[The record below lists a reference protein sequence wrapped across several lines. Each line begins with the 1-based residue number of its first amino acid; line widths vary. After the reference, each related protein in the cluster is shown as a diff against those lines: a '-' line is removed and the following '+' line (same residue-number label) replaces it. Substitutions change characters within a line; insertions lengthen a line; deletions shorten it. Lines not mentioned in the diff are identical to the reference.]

1 MTVDGLPDMEKT
13 QRKCKTC
20 SDGKQHKEA
29 INMGVVKVLELVYV
43 EVVGMTRTPSLSG
56 AR

>member
-1 MTVDGLPDMEKT
+1 MEKT

-20 SDGKQHKEA
+20 SDGKQQQKKA

>member
-1 MTVDGLPDMEKT
+1 MEKT